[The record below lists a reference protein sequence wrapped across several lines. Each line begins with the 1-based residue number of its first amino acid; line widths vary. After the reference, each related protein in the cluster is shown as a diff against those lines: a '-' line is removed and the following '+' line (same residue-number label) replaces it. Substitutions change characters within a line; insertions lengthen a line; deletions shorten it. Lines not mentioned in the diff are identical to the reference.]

1 MNGELVKILAVCLIA
16 AVLAITVK
24 SKSAEYAF
32 AIAIAAGIL
41 ISLRLIGIIMPAI
54 KSFDA
59 LLQNYGVETEY
70 LAVAIKAVGISY
82 LTSFI
87 ADSCRDCGQISLA
100 SKAEFAGKCAIF
112 ILSLPLLISVL
123 NTAIG
128 FVK

>member
-70 LAVAIKAVGISY
+70 LSVAIKSVGISY

>member
-1 MNGELVKILAVCLIA
+1 MNGELTKILAICLIA
-16 AVLAITVK
+16 AILAITVK

-32 AIAIAAGIL
+32 AIVIAAGIL
-41 ISLRLIGIIMPAI
+41 ISLRLIGIIVPAI
-54 KSFDA
+54 KSFDS
-59 LLQNYGVETEY
+59 LLKNYGVETEY
-70 LAVAIKAVGISY
+70 LTVAIKAVGISY

-87 ADSCRDCGQISLA
+87 ADSCRDCGQTSLA
-100 SKAEFAGKCAIF
+100 AKAEFAGKCAIF